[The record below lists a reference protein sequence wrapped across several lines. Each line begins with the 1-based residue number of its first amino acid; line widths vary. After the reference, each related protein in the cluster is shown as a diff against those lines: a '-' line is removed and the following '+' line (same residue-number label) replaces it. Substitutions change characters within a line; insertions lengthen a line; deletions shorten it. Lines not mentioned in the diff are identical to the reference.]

1 MEARMS
7 CLELR
12 VIQNKDVSCPLET
25 SVSIWIRYERSESKG
40 SERSSEISR
49 GRKRLDI
56 TWPIVYGWLCNMWRI
71 GRKSERDD

>member
-1 MEARMS
+1 MS

-12 VIQNKDVSCPLET
+12 VIQSKDVSCPLDS
-25 SVSIWIRYERSESKG
+25 SVYIWIRYEISESKV

-49 GRKRLDI
+49 RRKRLEI
-56 TWPIVYGWLCNMWRI
+56 TWPIVYGWLCTMWRI